1 MARLEDIIAP
11 VESEFRAFR
20 ELLNQVTLSE
30 LPFMRPITRD
40 ILHSGGKQMRPLLT
54 LLVAALHDDA
64 RDPRVQAGAVLI
76 EMIHWSTL
84 VHDDV
89 IDEAYVR
96 RGQWTPGTLLRSKS
110 AVLVG
115 DTALRLGGRL
125 LRRVRVRQDYYWT
138 EGSAQAGLVPAS
150 SLVGR
155 AFCVSYSL
163 DPAQPFGR
171 RWRSDRCLSLLP

>member
-1 MARLEDIIAP
+1 MPIPAAGTLVDVTPWTARLLW
-11 VESEFRAFR
+11 R
-20 ELLNQVTLSE
+20 TLRQHE
-30 LPFMRPITRD
+30 HRP
-40 ILHSGGKQMRPLLT
+40 
-54 LLVAALHDDA
+54 
-64 RDPRVQAGAVLI
+64 
-76 EMIHWSTL
+76 
-84 VHDDV
+84 
-89 IDEAYVR
+89 
-96 RGQWTPGTLLRSKS
+96 

>member
-54 LLVAALHDDA
+54 LLVAALHDDV

-76 EMIHWSTL
+76 EMIHAPAAS
-84 VHDDV
+84 
-89 IDEAYVR
+89 EPCAPP
-96 RGQWTPGTLLRSKS
+96 RGPSN
-110 AVLVG
+110 
-115 DTALRLGGRL
+115 
-125 LRRVRVRQDYYWT
+125 
-138 EGSAQAGLVPAS
+138 
-150 SLVGR
+150 
-155 AFCVSYSL
+155 
-163 DPAQPFGR
+163 
-171 RWRSDRCLSLLP
+171 